1 MYVVY
6 TLYYMEK
13 IKRYMCIHYI
23 YTLYIGKCNKQLNK
37 MFIIVVVIIHSL
49 SL

>member
-13 IKRYMCIHYI
+13 IKRVCV
-23 YTLYIGKCNKQLNK
+23 YTLYIYIYIYKCNKQLNK
-37 MFIIVVVIIHSL
+37 MFMIVVIHL
-49 SL
+49 LAFIH

>member
-13 IKRYMCIHYI
+13 IKKVYV
-23 YTLYIGKCNKQLNK
+23 YTLYIYTYISVTN
-37 MFIIVVVIIHSL
+37 S
-49 SL
+49 